1 MDYLALALEQEQ
13 EQEKAPQ
20 EDRLTSVYPGFVKL
34 IFSGLVR
41 LTKRNVAG
49 LGVLRS
55 RAEIRKA
62 KESQIIP
69 KQKASE
75 KEALEE
81 EASAEEAQTEVA
93 TPGGERTIENVV
105 RRLSQAASVTS
116 VDLLSGE
123 KTVERAASALLD
135 GLRRTQAA
143 AGLVQGQGRRIS
155 VTLPE
160 TEENASGW
168 GPEALDRAV
177 ERDARRYGGGFAL
190 Y

>member
-69 KQKASE
+69 KQKAS
-75 KEALEE
+75 
-81 EASAEEAQTEVA
+81 AEEAQTEVA
-93 TPGGERTIENVV
+93 APGGERTIENVV
-105 RRLSQAASVTS
+105 RRLSQTASVTS

-123 KTVERAASALLD
+123 KTGERAASALLD

-143 AGLVQGQGRRIS
+143 AGLVQGQGRRIL